1 MNSSWL
7 DPQSKTAQ
15 GHGRLVKKSVVL
27 SLVLAGLVALAACGS
42 SSNSDT
48 GSGGSGQT
56 RWHASLRLD
65 YTVEGFT
72 VPEVVAEKKGFYA
85 KRGLDLKVEE
95 GSGSGVTTQQTGSG
109 VATFGEADV
118 STAALYIAKGLPVKS
133 VAVFLQTTPNGLAYR
148 SDKVN
153 ITAPSDLQGKTLGL
167 VQGEAPYQLLL
178 AASKKNNISTD
189 SYKKVFMAVTALPGA
204 LLSGRIDAMGAFN
217 VGSFE
222 TTKLKNPDVKFT
234 SFANWGV
241 NVLSNGLLARDSTIK
256 DNPEEVKA
264 LVDGTVEGWQWSLA
278 HPDEAAAIA
287 GKAFPTADPKALKA
301 GLLDS
306 KALLHTPDTQNMR
319 LGATTPAQWTQTIN
333 FDTQYAGMKS
343 DKAPTDYYTNQFA
356 GGQ

>member
-1 MNSSWL
+1 MKR
-7 DPQSKTAQ
+7 QSKLVRKGTA
-15 GHGRLVKKSVVL
+15 LCL
-27 SLVLAGLVALAACGS
+27 LVAGTTALVACGS
-42 SSNSDT
+42 SS
-48 GSGGSGQT
+48 SGGSSGSSGNI
-56 RWHASLRLD
+56 RWHANLRLD

-72 VPEVVAEKKGFYA
+72 VPEVVAAQKGFYA
-85 KRGLDLKVEE
+85 KRGLDLKIEE

-153 ITAPSDLQGKTLGL
+153 IAQPSDLNGKTLGL

-178 AASKKNNISTD
+178 AASKKNNISPD

-204 LLSGRIDAMGAFN
+204 LLSGRVDAMGAFN

-241 NVLSNGLLARDSTIK
+241 NVLSNGLLARESTIK
-256 DNPEEVKA
+256 NNPDEVKA
-264 LVDGTVEGWQWSLA
+264 LVQGTVEGWNWSLA
-278 HPDEAAAIA
+278 HPDQAAEMTA
-287 GKAFPTADPKALKA
+287 KQFPTADPKALKA

-306 KALLHTPDTQNMR
+306 KALLHTPATQNMP
-319 LGATTPAQWTQTIN
+319 LGATTADQWTQTIN
-333 FDTQYAGMKS
+333 FDTQFAGMKS
-343 DKAPTDYYTNQFA
+343 DKSPSDYYTNEFV
-356 GGQ
+356 GGT

>member
-1 MNSSWL
+1 MNSDSVGPHL
-7 DPQSKTAQ
+7 KTVP
-15 GHGRLVKKSVVL
+15 GHRLRKGAVL
-27 SLVLAGLVALAACGS
+27 SLLTMGTVALVACGS
-42 SSNSDT
+42 SSSGN
-48 GSGGSGQT
+48 GSGSQKA
-56 RWHASLRLD
+56 RWHANLRLD

-148 SDKVN
+148 SDKV
-153 ITAPSDLQGKTLGL
+153 TLTSPSDLNGKTLGL

-222 TTKLKNPDVKFT
+222 TTRLKNPNVKFT

-241 NVLSNGLLARDSTIK
+241 NVLSNGLLARESTIK
-256 DNPEEVKA
+256 NDPDEVKA
-264 LVDGTVEGWQWSLA
+264 LVQGTVEGWQWSLA

-301 GLLDS
+301 GLMDS
-306 KALLHTPDTQNMR
+306 KALLHTPETQNLP
-319 LGATTPAQWTQTIN
+319 LGATTPQQWSQTVS
-333 FDTQYAGMKS
+333 FDAAYAGLKS
-343 DKAPTDYYTNQFA
+343 DKSPSDYYTDEFVK
-356 GGQ
+356 

>member
-1 MNSSWL
+1 MKRHGKL
-7 DPQSKTAQ
+7 LRKGTALL
-15 GHGRLVKKSVVL
+15 LVSVGTTA
-27 SLVLAGLVALAACGS
+27 LVACGS
-42 SSNSDT
+42 SS
-48 GSGGSGQT
+48 SGGSSGSGNT
-56 RWHASLRLD
+56 RWHANLRLD

-72 VPEVVAEKKGFYA
+72 VPEVVAAQKGFYA
-85 KRGLDLKVEE
+85 KRGLDLKIEE

-153 ITAPSDLQGKTLGL
+153 ITQPSDLNGKTLGL

-178 AASKKNNISTD
+178 AASKKNNISPD

-241 NVLSNGLLARDSTIK
+241 NVLSNGLLARESTIK
-256 DNPEEVKA
+256 NNPDEVKA
-264 LVDGTVEGWQWSLA
+264 LVQGTVEGWNWSLA
-278 HPDEAAAIA
+278 HPDQAAQITA
-287 GKAFPTADPKALKA
+287 KQFPTADPKALKA

-306 KALLHTPDTQNMR
+306 KALLHTPATKGMP
-319 LGATTPAQWTQTIN
+319 LGATTAQQWTQTIN
-333 FDTQYAGMKS
+333 FDAQFAGMKN
-343 DKAPTDYYTNQFA
+343 DKPATDYYTNQFV
-356 GGQ
+356 GGT

>member
-1 MNSSWL
+1 MNADL
-7 DPQSKTAQ
+7 VKRQNAMTQRA
-15 GHGRLVKKSVVL
+15 RLVRAGST
-27 SLVLAGLVALAACGS
+27 VLALLAAATTVAACGS
-42 SSNSDT
+42 SS
-48 GSGGSGQT
+48 SGGGSTGPSSGKI

-65 YTVEGFT
+65 YTLQGFT
-72 VPEVVAEKKGFYA
+72 VPEVVAQKKGFYA
-85 KRGLDLKVEE
+85 KRGLDLKIEE

-118 STAALYIAKGLPVKS
+118 STAALYQAKGLPVKS

-153 ITAPSDLQGKTLGL
+153 ITKPSDLAGKTLGL

-178 AASKKNNISTD
+178 AASKKNNISSD

-241 NVLSNGLLARDSTIK
+241 NVLSNGLLAREDTIK
-256 DNPEEVKA
+256 KDPDEVKA
-264 LVDGTVEGWQWSLA
+264 LVGGTVEGWNWSLA
-278 HPDEAAAIA
+278 HPDEAAQIA
-287 GKAFPTADPKALKA
+287 VKAFPTANAQALKQ

-306 KALLHTPDTQNMR
+306 KALLHAPETKGMP
-319 LGATTPAQWTQTIN
+319 LGATTPGQWQQTID
-333 FDTQYAGMKS
+333 FSKTYAGLKS
-343 DKAPTDYYTNQFA
+343 DKPVSDYYTNDFVQ
-356 GGQ
+356 

>member
-1 MNSSWL
+1 MKSHCNL
-7 DPQSKTAQ
+7 LRKGTALLLLIA
-15 GHGRLVKKSVVL
+15 GTTALV
-27 SLVLAGLVALAACGS
+27 ACGS
-42 SSNSDT
+42 SSS
-48 GSGGSGQT
+48 SGGSSGSGKI
-56 RWHASLRLD
+56 RWHANLRLD

-72 VPEVVAEKKGFYA
+72 VPEVVAAQKGFYA
-85 KRGLDLKVEE
+85 KRGLDLKIQE

-153 ITAPSDLQGKTLGL
+153 IAQPSDLGGKTLGL

-178 AASKKNNISTD
+178 AASKKNNVSTD

-234 SFANWGV
+234 SFATWGV
-241 NVLSNGLLARDSTIK
+241 NVLSNGLLARESTIK
-256 DNPEEVKA
+256 NDPQEVKA
-264 LVDGTVEGWQWSLA
+264 LVDGTVEGWNWSLA
-278 HPDEAAAIA
+278 HPDQAAAIA
-287 GKAFPTADPKALKA
+287 AKEFPTADPKALKA

-306 KALLHTPDTQNMR
+306 KALLHTPETQNMP
-319 LGATTPAQWTQTIN
+319 LGATTAGQWTQTIN
-333 FDTQYAGMKS
+333 FDAQYAGLKS
-343 DKAPTDYYTNQFA
+343 DKSPSDYYTDQFA
-356 GGQ
+356 HGT

>member
-1 MNSSWL
+1 MNSASV
-7 DPQSKTAQ
+7 DPQSKTQRARVSLLRK
-15 GHGRLVKKSVVL
+15 GAV
-27 SLVLAGLVALAACGS
+27 LVLMLAGAVALVACGS
-42 SSNSDT
+42 S
-48 GSGGSGQT
+48 GSSSSSGSQKI
-56 RWHASLRLD
+56 RWHANLRLD

-72 VPEVVAEKKGFYA
+72 VPEVVAAQKGFYA

-118 STAALYIAKGLPVKS
+118 STAALYVAKGLPVKS

-153 ITAPSDLQGKTLGL
+153 ISSPSDLSGKTLGL

-234 SFANWGV
+234 SFSNWGV
-241 NVLSNGLLARDSTIK
+241 NVLSNGLLARESTIK
-256 DNPEEVKA
+256 DNPDEVKA

-287 GKAFPTADPKALKA
+287 AKVFPTADAKALKA

-306 KALLHTPDTQNMR
+306 KALLHTQDTQNLP
-319 LGATTPAQWTQTIN
+319 LGATTPQQWSQTIN
-333 FDTQYAGMKS
+333 FDAQYAGLKS
-343 DKAPTDYYTNQFA
+343 DKSPSDYYTNQFFN
-356 GGQ
+356 GQ

>member
-1 MNSSWL
+1 MNAPT
-7 DPQSKTAQ
+7 DAQSKTGQ
-15 GHGRLVKKSVVL
+15 GHGKLLKKGTVVAL
-27 SLVLAGLVALAACGS
+27 ALAGLALVVAACGS
-42 SSNSDT
+42 SGGSST
-48 GSGGSGQT
+48 GSGNT
-56 RWHASLRLD
+56 RWHANLRLD

-72 VPEVVAEKKGFYA
+72 VPEVVAQEKGFYA
-85 KRGLDLKVEE
+85 KHGLDLKIEE

-148 SDKVN
+148 SDKVQLN
-153 ITAPSDLQGKTLGL
+153 SPNQLTGKTLGL

-178 AASKKNNISTD
+178 AASKKNNVSTD

-204 LLSGRIDAMGAFN
+204 LLSGRVDAMGAFN

-256 DNPEEVKA
+256 DNPDEVKA
-264 LVDGTVEGWQWSLA
+264 LVDGTIEGWQWSLA
-278 HPDEAAAIA
+278 HPDQAVAIA
-287 GKAFPTADPKALKA
+287 AKKFPTADPKALV
-301 GLLDS
+301 
-306 KALLHTPDTQNMR
+306 
-319 LGATTPAQWTQTIN
+319 
-333 FDTQYAGMKS
+333 
-343 DKAPTDYYTNQFA
+343 
-356 GGQ
+356 

>member
-1 MNSSWL
+1 MKRQGKL
-7 DPQSKTAQ
+7 VRKGTVLCLFVAGATA
-15 GHGRLVKKSVVL
+15 LV
-27 SLVLAGLVALAACGS
+27 ACGS
-42 SSNSDT
+42 SSSGSGT
-48 GSGGSGQT
+48 GGGGSGST
-56 RWHASLRLD
+56 KWHANLRLD

-72 VPEVVAEKKGFYA
+72 VPEVVAQQKGFYA
-85 KRGLDLKVEE
+85 KRGLDLKVQE

-153 ITAPSDLQGKTLGL
+153 ITKPSDLNGKTLGL

-178 AASKKNNISTD
+178 AASKKNNINTN

-241 NVLSNGLLARDSTIK
+241 NVLSNGLLAKDSTIK
-256 DNPEEVKA
+256 NNPDEVKA
-264 LVDGTVEGWQWSLA
+264 LVDGTVEGWNWSLA
-278 HPDEAAAIA
+278 HPDQAAAITA
-287 GKAFPTADPKALKA
+287 KAFPTADPKALKQ

-306 KALLHTPDTQNMR
+306 RALLHTPQTKGMP
-319 LGATTPAQWTQTIN
+319 LGATTPQQWTQTLS
-333 FDTQYAGMKS
+333 FDSQFAGMKAG
-343 DKAPTDYYTNQFA
+343 KPATDYYTNQFV
-356 GGQ
+356 GGK